1 MVVSAAMPQRPGL
14 LLPIVFEKLKFVK
27 NMDSENFLGL
37 TAFFFSSVTSVPT
50 LQ

>member
-1 MVVSAAMPQRPGL
+1 MMPQRPGL

-37 TAFFFSSVTSVPT
+37 TAFFSPVTSVPT